1 MLTESLRHVGK
12 ITSKFESFN
21 MGKKNLYEHRLGG
34 AKVYE
39 GRLLHVHRDEV
50 RLPDGST
57 SIREYIR
64 HPGAVVVL
72 PLLDSGEV
80 ILERQHR
87 YPLGR
92 DFIEVPAGKIDPG
105 EDTLACAQRE
115 LLEETGYVASDWQYV
130 TTVYPC
136 IGYADER
143 LVFYLA
149 KGLEY
154 RGPRRDE
161 DEFLEVFT
169 LPFAEALE
177 QVRRGEICEVK
188 TVIGLFWLEK
198 ILAGAWRL
206 DPPLPEP

>member
-1 MLTESLRHVGK
+1 MPRK
-12 ITSKFESFN
+12 DF
-21 MGKKNLYEHRLGG
+21 YEHRMDGT
-34 AKVYE
+34 KVYE

-50 RLPDGST
+50 RLPDGKT
-57 SIREYIR
+57 SVREYIR

-72 PLLDSGEV
+72 PLLDNGEI

-105 EDTLACAQRE
+105 EGTLACAQRE
-115 LLEETGYVASDWQYV
+115 LLEETGYVARDWQYV

-143 LVFYLA
+143 LVYYLA

-154 RGPRRDE
+154 RGHQRDA
-161 DEFLEVFT
+161 DEFLEVFSV
-169 LPFAEALE
+169 PFSDALAMI
-177 QVRRGEICEVK
+177 QRGEICEAK
-188 TVIGLFWLEK
+188 TVTGLFWLEK
-198 ILAGAWRL
+198 LLSGAWQ
-206 DPPLPEP
+206 PEPGSPDATP